1 MADMRL
7 ASKSGTG
14 GRGNDPYLDRI
25 RDQIGEGF
33 TENKIAPKKKN
44 EMGKDDFLKLM
55 SAQLKNQDPLN
66 PLKNEQMAAQLAQ
79 FSALEQMMN
88 VNQNLEKMQQA
99 QKPQDNILA
108 SSLIGKSIVTD
119 SSKFNYDK
127 QNEPLV
133 KYDLPADAKSV
144 SLSIVN
150 QKGEIVREYDLGA
163 QKMGK
168 NSVRWDGKNG
178 KGGANDKGEYSF
190 RVNALDD
197 KDQPIKVTTSA
208 AGLVSGV
215 VFEQGKAYLL
225 VGETKVPFD
234 TVERIEMPQAGAS
247 PAGQPQNASGKTA
260 KSSTQNPLEQLAQ
273 QMISANSPTASSA
286 SDAADSEKTKS
297 VQTNA
302 LPQNGGG
309 AKMNEGAQESF
320 EEDPYVPVKDDSGSS
335 GSSSQASAS
344 DGAIPI
350 DGMDLWSP
358 SNN

>member
-1 MADMRL
+1 MGDMRL
-7 ASKSGTG
+7 ASKSAAG

-33 TENKIAPKKKN
+33 TENKIAPKKRN

-55 SAQLKNQDPLN
+55 SAQLKNQDPMN

-88 VNQNLEKMQQA
+88 VNQNLEKMQQS
-99 QKPQDNILA
+99 QKPQDNVLA
-108 SSLIGKSIVTD
+108 ASLIGKSIVTD
-119 SSKFNYDK
+119 SAKFNYDR
-127 QNEPLV
+127 QTEPLV

-144 SLSIVN
+144 TVSIVN

-163 QKMGK
+163 QKAGK
-168 NSVRWDGKNG
+168 NSVRWDGKNT

-190 RVNALDD
+190 RVNATDD
-197 KDQPIKVTTSA
+197 KDQPIKVATST
-208 AGLVSGV
+208 AGLVTGV
-215 VFEQGKAYLL
+215 VFEQGKPYLL

-234 TVERIEMPQAGAS
+234 GVDRIEVPLAAGANG
-247 PAGQPQNASGKTA
+247 PTQNAAPRGA
-260 KSSTQNPLEQLAQ
+260 NQAD
-273 QMISANSPTASSA
+273 SANSPTA
-286 SDAADSEKTKS
+286 AAEPGEEKIKS
-297 VQTNA
+297 VQTNGLRA
-302 LPQNGGG
+302 EGSG
-309 AKMNEGAQESF
+309 AKINEGAQEAF
-320 EEDPYVPVKDDSGSS
+320 MEEPYVPVRDEGGSV
-335 GSSSQASAS
+335 